1 MDQQIDLSVLI
12 PAREEEWL
20 DLTIQDVLKNSEAN
34 TEIIAILDGY
44 TPATL
49 TPDPRVFLIYNPISK
64 GQRAAANQGARLA
77 RGKYLMKL
85 DAHCALDK
93 GFDRKMLEAF
103 EKLGDDDVTMIPV
116 LRNLHVFD
124 WVCPNG
130 HNRYQGKD
138 DVCKECGQKMTKK
151 VLWFPKPSPARFT
164 FTFDRTMHFQYW
176 GDLAKR
182 PENVRGV
189 LLKDGTY
196 DTNLRETMSIQGSC
210 FMLTKKRYF
219 ELDICS
225 ETFHSWGQQGVEV
238 ACKTWL
244 GPRNGRVISNL
255 NTWYAHMF
263 RTNQFG
269 GFPYSNPQSKVDENR
284 EISRELFQRDKWP
297 QATKKFQWLLDKFNP
312 PEWTSVK
319 GIIYYTDNCTDEKIA
334 NLVIDQLLRI
344 SQENSILI
352 TTAAMKKKMT
362 FGQKN
367 IYFPSLKIRG
377 VLSQAK
383 QILGALENSSAD
395 IVYFCEADVLYHPS
409 HFAFIPPKVDTYYYN
424 TNVWK
429 VRWSDGHAVK
439 VNDLKQLS
447 GLVAYRDHMIR
458 HYRKK
463 IEIIEQRQKDILA
476 AGEELHNEG
485 VSKYMGYEPGMHSEP
500 RGVDDF
506 PVESFNSEFPLI
518 DIRHDNN
525 LTKNRWS
532 KEEFKNQEQTIGWTE
547 TSADRIPGWEEYF
560 TKIKQEGLLSKGMIF
575 YTDNELDEK
584 IARPV
589 RDQLQRISQEKNIPI
604 VSASLRRMNFGVKN
618 IRFPSLKRGY
628 EALFKQILGALEN
641 SKADIIF
648 FTEHDVLYHPSHFDF
663 TPPDKN
669 TFYYNQ
675 NVWYVRLEDGFAM
688 HYDVNQLSGL
698 CGYREALITHF
709 RERFA
714 RIEKEGFTRN
724 MGFEP
729 FTHNRIQWQ
738 SIFFVDTW
746 KSPFPNIDIRYG
758 ANSTGMRW
766 KQEEYRNQQ
775 LLINW
780 IESDVTQ
787 LEGWDFTTLLTPVAP

>member
-1 MDQQIDLSVLI
+1 MDQVVLTVLI
-12 PAREEEWL
+12 PARDEEWL
-20 DLTIQDVLKNSEAN
+20 DLTVQDVLKNSEAN
-34 TEIIAILDGY
+34 TEVIVVLDGY
-44 TPATL
+44 TPTSL
-49 TPDPRVFLIYNPISK
+49 TPDPRVFLIYNPLSK
-64 GQRAAANQGARLA
+64 GQRAATNQAARLA
-77 RGKYLMKL
+77 KGKYLMKL

-93 GFDRKMLEAF
+93 GFDRKMLEAY
-103 EKLGDDDVTMIPV
+103 ERLGDDDVTMIPV

-124 WVCPNG
+124 WICPNG
-130 HNRYQGKD
+130 HNKYQGKND
-138 DVCKECGQKMTKK
+138 KCIECDQTMTKK

-182 PENVRGV
+182 AENVKGA
-189 LLKDGTY
+189 LLKDGTH

-210 FMLTKKRYF
+210 FMLTKQRYF

-225 ETFHSWGQQGVEV
+225 EQFHSWGQQGVEV

-263 RTNQFG
+263 RTNNFG

-284 EISRELFQRDKWP
+284 ELSRELFQRDKWP

-312 PEWTSVK
+312 PDWTSVK
-319 GIIYYTDNCTDEKIA
+319 GIIYYSDNETDETISK
-334 NLVIDQLLRI
+334 LVIDQLLKI
-344 SQENSILI
+344 SEKNRILI
-352 TTAAMKKKMT
+352 TTASLKRKAT
-362 FGQKN
+362 FGHKN

-409 HFAFIPPKVDTYYYN
+409 HFDFVPPTPDVYYYN

-439 VNDLKQLS
+439 VDDLKQLS
-447 GLVAYRDHMIR
+447 GLVAYRDTMIK

-476 AGEELHNEG
+476 LGEELHNEG

-500 RGVDDF
+500 RGVDNL
-506 PVESFNSEFPLI
+506 PVESFKSEFPII

-532 KEEFKNQEQTIGWTE
+532 KEEFKNQEQTIGWIEST
-547 TSADRIPGWEEYF
+547 ADKIPGWEEF
-560 TKIKQEGLLSKGMIF
+560 FAKDIDVPTKGIIF
-575 YTDNELDEK
+575 YTDNQLDEK
-584 IARPV
+584 IAQPV
-589 RDQLQRISQEKNIPI
+589 RDRLSKISQDKNIPI
-604 VSASLRRMNFGVKN
+604 VSASLKRMNFGVKN
-618 IRFPSLKRGY
+618 IRFPSLQRGY
-628 EALFKQILGALEN
+628 LAMFKQILGALEN

-663 TPPDKN
+663 IPPDEN

-675 NVWYVRLEDGFAM
+675 NVWYLRPDGFAL

-698 CGYREALITHF
+698 CGYREALIIHF
-709 RERFA
+709 RERLE
-714 RIEKEGFTRN
+714 RIEKEGFTRY

-729 FTHNRIQWQ
+729 FTHNRVQWQ
-738 SIFFVDTW
+738 NNFKCYVW
-746 KSPFPNIDIRYG
+746 KSEYPNIDIRVG
-758 ANSTGMRW
+758 VNSTGMRW
-766 KQEEYRNQQ
+766 RKDQYRNQH
-775 LLINW
+775 LLVNW
-780 IESDVTQ
+780 MESTSDKIP
-787 LEGWDFTTLLTPVAP
+787 GWTAQDFNFLSLL